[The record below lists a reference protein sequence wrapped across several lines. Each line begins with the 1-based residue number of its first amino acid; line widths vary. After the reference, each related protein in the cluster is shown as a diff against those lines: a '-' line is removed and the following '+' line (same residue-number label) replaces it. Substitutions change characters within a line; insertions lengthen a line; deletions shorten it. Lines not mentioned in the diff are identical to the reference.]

1 MSINKNI
8 KNQVGEIQHFVDTS
22 ADLDTR
28 LDDLIQLLEKS
39 NLDSETAAKFK
50 LKLDDALKNAVS
62 DKEKIEAFK
71 ALDNHG
77 TTSRESML
85 DNISILLETHD
96 IDSKQVK
103 TYLWQES
110 LKRIV
115 VCLISVVLIC
125 LGFAMIIMPAPPYF
139 EMFVIFNF
147 NNNDGVTLM
156 DVISLLIVL
165 SGVYLLIKSM
175 FLKQNPEY

>member
-8 KNQVGEIQHFVDTS
+8 KNQVGKIQHFVDTS
-22 ADLDTR
+22 DDLDNR

-50 LKLDDALKNAVS
+50 AKLDSALKSATP

-71 ALDNHG
+71 SLDNHG
-77 TTSRESML
+77 ASRETML
-85 DNISILLETHD
+85 DNISLLLETHD

-139 EMFVIFNF
+139 EMFTIFYF
-147 NNNDGVTLM
+147 NPNDGVTLM
-156 DVISLLIVL
+156 DLISLLIVL